1 MGNLEIID
9 TLCRVTSDLADLVNQ
24 MTVEL
29 EQANVA
35 QEVMEELNERKRK
48 CDEALD
54 VAEYRIRR
62 LIQ

>member
-9 TLCRVTSDLADLVNQ
+9 TLCRVTSDMADLVNR

-35 QEVMEELNERKRK
+35 QEVMEELEERKKK
-48 CDEALD
+48 CDEKLD
-54 VAEYRIRR
+54 IIKYNTRR
-62 LIQ
+62 N